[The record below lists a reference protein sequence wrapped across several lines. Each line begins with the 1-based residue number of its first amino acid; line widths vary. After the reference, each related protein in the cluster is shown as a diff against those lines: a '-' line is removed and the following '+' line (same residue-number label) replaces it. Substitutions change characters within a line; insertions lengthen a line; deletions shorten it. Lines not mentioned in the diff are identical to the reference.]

1 VLRSLKVNSEEPG
14 LLSLE
19 KALSTLYGGR
29 FRTKSFFLKFSLEL
43 NDSGLSIQ
51 SFYDK

>member
-1 VLRSLKVNSEEPG
+1 VRSFILNSDEPG

-29 FRTKSFFLKFSLEL
+29 LRTNNFFLKFSLEL